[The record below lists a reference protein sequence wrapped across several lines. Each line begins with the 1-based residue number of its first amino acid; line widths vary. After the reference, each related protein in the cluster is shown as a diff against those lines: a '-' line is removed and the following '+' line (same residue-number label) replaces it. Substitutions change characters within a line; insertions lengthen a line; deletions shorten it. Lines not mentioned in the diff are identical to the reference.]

1 MDDVVLARADYSR
14 LDDAKNPIRI
24 RLNSTVVQVRHNG
37 SPESAKDVAVAYMRG
52 GKVLTVQASA
62 CVLACYNMMIPYLCP
77 ELPQKQQDA
86 LHSLVKTPLSLLPW

>member
-37 SPESAKDVAVAYMRG
+37 SPDSAKDVAVAYMRG
-52 GKVLTVQASA
+52 GKVQTVQASA
-62 CVLACYNMMIPYLCP
+62 LCSG
-77 ELPQKQQDA
+77 LLQHDD
-86 LHSLVKTPLSLLPW
+86 SLSLPGTAARSNRTRFIPW